1 LPNYLFCVLSA
12 NAHDLLRLYSTVEN
26 SISSVSQHPQIHS
39 HIQLVDRLRIW
50 VRIPHTSVITYY
62 CLHGTAPRKLQDVIQ
77 PVAEVTSR
85 RRLRSASSS
94 ALVVPATRRLSLGD
108 QAFAV
113 AGPRAWNS
121 LPQFVTDCSSP
132 LKTYLLSLSF

>member
-1 LPNYLFCVLSA
+1 MCVLAMVRPPPLANPGSA
-12 NAHDLLRLYSTVEN
+12 TV
-26 SISSVSQHPQIHS
+26 
-39 HIQLVDRLRIW
+39 
-50 VRIPHTSVITYY
+50 
-62 CLHGTAPRKLQDVIQ
+62 Q

-94 ALVVPATRRLSLGD
+94 ALVVPATCRSSLGD
-108 QAFAV
+108 RAFAV

-121 LPQFVTDCSSP
+121 LPEFVTDCSSLLTFEKY